1 MLKKYNPKYS
11 VGSLYICTKCG
22 QSFNEP
28 QIDFAE
34 KLKTDLR
41 AQLKSVEAHTKV
53 RVMTSGCIGVC
64 QNNEQTFG
72 YYPHDGKA
80 EIYTVESDY
89 SSAQDEILKF
99 VKTKV

>member
-1 MLKKYNPKYS
+1 MLKKYSPKYS
-11 VGSLYICTKCG
+11 IGSLYICTKCG
-22 QSFNEP
+22 QSFDEP
-28 QIDFAE
+28 QTDFAE

-41 AQLKSVEAHTKV
+41 SQLKSIDAHTKV

-80 EIYTVESDY
+80 EIYTTDSVAEV
-89 SSAQDEILKF
+89 AREEIYNLIKE
-99 VKTKV
+99 KL